1 MFEIIVQTYIVLTP
15 EIKLSLNLNFLRCFA
30 SLFSV
35 QVKSKVLALTF
46 KQSVTDVN
54 LISKHEYRSVDLTV
68 AVGRVSGVWFGWG
81 S

>member
-46 KQSVTDVN
+46 KV
-54 LISKHEYRSVDLTV
+54 
-68 AVGRVSGVWFGWG
+68 
-81 S
+81 